1 MKKEDLLS
9 LIDKAKKDLAEA
21 KDKMLDDSIDNMDIF
36 NDVCDDYWKKL
47 QILKSLIEA
56 YAWLE

>member
-1 MKKEDLLS
+1 MKKDLLS
-9 LIDKAKKDLAEA
+9 LIANAKTDLAEA
-21 KDKMLDDSIDNMDIF
+21 KDKMLDDSINDMDTF

-47 QILKSLIEA
+47 QILKSLLEA

>member
-1 MKKEDLLS
+1 MKEEDLLS
-9 LIDKAKKDLAEA
+9 LIAKAKTDLASA
-21 KDKMLDDSIDNMDIF
+21 KDKMLNDSIDDMDTF

-47 QILKSLIEA
+47 QILKSLLEA

>member
-1 MKKEDLLS
+1 MKKDLLS
-9 LIDKAKKDLAEA
+9 LIANAKTDLAEA
-21 KDKMLDDSIDNMDIF
+21 KDKMLDDSINDMDTF

-47 QILKSLIEA
+47 QLLKSLLEA

>member
-9 LIDKAKKDLAEA
+9 LIAKAKTDLAEA
-21 KDKMLDDSIDNMDIF
+21 KDKMLDDSINDMDTF

-47 QILKSLIEA
+47 QILKSLLEA

>member
-9 LIDKAKKDLAEA
+9 LIAKAKTDLAEA
-21 KDKMLDDSIDNMDIF
+21 KDKMLDDSINDMDTF

>member
-1 MKKEDLLS
+1 MKEEDLLS
-9 LIDKAKKDLAEA
+9 LIAKAKTDLAEA
-21 KDKMLDDSIDNMDIF
+21 KDKMLDDSINDMDTF

-47 QILKSLIEA
+47 QILKSLLEA